1 MGSAPTTIALSPL
14 DQLPDSLK
22 RTVQLF
28 KAWADQNPANAAQET
43 LSLHEL
49 FRQLE
54 PLMRTL
60 EPIAGAQFVTRS
72 AAAVHLKVGNTRNQ
86 PWWALCYWA
95 LQLYDDADTAPAALR
110 YFAGEYAKRLEWP
123 TPTMPPGCDASDI
136 AQPDAGKLIVKL
148 KQQIKSYVDQGPE
161 ADLSGMASAAGQ
173 LAALM
178 FNTLNQTSGDDASHA
193 LDETATRTAES
204 LCNLTH
210 VLTTRLDAAED
221 QEITDDMRRC
231 CALVFDAAI
240 HAHRR
245 LARTPGREA
254 NELGRLATLRE
265 RDRRITEPIRFNG
278 EQAFMR
284 YHGDHSGALLRD
296 PGQQQLRAE
305 IAAAERLTT
314 KLAALKA
321 AAPAKTFRV
330 LHLNGQRPAANDVVD
345 IDRLVGVACR
355 LACAMTCAPDVDP
368 SVQEKFRELRRKL
381 LNLFPK
387 GHERNDVRWLLTLA
401 AGPSDAIF
409 GASEVLR
416 VARLRGIG
424 DYLLARMFVAASTT
438 DEAVVDIRHRSHYR
452 LFHPR
457 DEDLLRRVAVNQQ
470 PWPGEDDA
478 AFLLYLR
485 EQRRAVILQRAAGL
499 YERAVSWLREAGS
512 AGQLR
517 SRAQTE
523 LADITV
529 RLNDWP
535 MNRDP
540 SSVVHALSGL
550 RHRLHEMTID
560 GFLWADIDAWTNMN
574 DDTMALSARRLSAVL
589 DQTQRYLNQPEF
601 GTVAET

>member
-1 MGSAPTTIALSPL
+1 MGSTSTMSVLSPL

-28 KAWADQNPANAAQET
+28 KAWADENPANAAQEH
-43 LSLHEL
+43 LSTHEL
-49 FRQLE
+49 FRQLS
-54 PLMRTL
+54 PLMPSID
-60 EPIAGAQFVTRS
+60 PIAGPQIVKRS
-72 AAAVHLKVGNTRNQ
+72 AAAVHLKSCNTRNQ

-95 LQLYDDADTAPAALR
+95 LQLYDDADAAPAALR

-123 TPTMPPGCDASDI
+123 SPTMPPGCDVTDI
-136 AQPDAGKLIVKL
+136 AQPDADKVIVKL
-148 KQQIKSYVDQGPE
+148 KQQLKSYAEQGAE
-161 ADLSGMASAAGQ
+161 ANLSGMASAAEQ

-178 FNTLNQTSGDDASHA
+178 FNRLNQTSGDDASHA
-193 LDETATRTAES
+193 LDEPATRTAES
-204 LCNLTH
+204 LCNLSH

-221 QEITDDMRRC
+221 HEISDDIRRC
-231 CALVFDAAI
+231 CATVFDAAI

-265 RDRRITEPIRFNG
+265 RDRRITESIRFNG

-284 YHGDHSGALLRD
+284 YHGDHTGALLRD
-296 PGQQQLRAE
+296 PGEQQLRAE
-305 IAAAERLTT
+305 IAAADRLVTRLTS
-314 KLAALKA
+314 LKA
-321 AAPAKTFRV
+321 AAPAKAFRV
-330 LHLNGQRPAANDVVD
+330 VNLDGQRPSADDVVD

-355 LACAMTCAPDVDP
+355 LACAMACAPDIDP
-368 SVQEKFRELRRKL
+368 SVQQKFPALRKKL

-401 AGPSDAIF
+401 AGPSDALF

-452 LFHPR
+452 LFHPH
-457 DEDLLRRVAVNQQ
+457 DEDLLRRVAVDQR
-470 PWPGEDDA
+470 PWPGEDNA
-478 AFLLYLR
+478 AFLKHLR
-485 EQRRAVILQRAAGL
+485 EHRRGVILQRAAGL
-499 YERAVSWLREAGS
+499 YERAISWLRESGS

-517 SRAQTE
+517 LRAQSE
-523 LADITV
+523 LSGITAP
-529 RLNDWP
+529 LNDWP
-535 MNRDP
+535 MNRDA
-540 SSVVHALSGL
+540 SSVVHALGGL
-550 RHRLHEMTID
+550 RHRLYEMTID

-574 DDTMALSARRLSAVL
+574 DDTMVLSARRLSAVL
-589 DQTQRYLNQPEF
+589 GQTQRYLNQPEF
-601 GTVAET
+601 GT